1 MADAPRA
8 RRLSKRIIQIVASTL
23 EHEVKDPRLAMVTI
37 TDARLT
43 ADLREATVFYTVYGD
58 DTARTAS
65 AAALASARGV
75 LRTAVGQQTG
85 VRYTPSLEFV
95 LDAVP
100 EGAAKL
106 EELLEGVRAADAQV
120 ASLAVGATYA
130 GEADPYRKPREDD
143 DLDDSDPDDLGE
155 VIGRRDADPGEEDAE
170 EQAAERDLS
179 PEEPEPDADGHAVR
193 GPGETVR
200 PGR

>member
-8 RRLSKRIIQIVASTL
+8 RRLAKRIIQIVASTL

-58 DTARTAS
+58 DNARQAS
-65 AAALASARGV
+65 GIALESAKGV
-75 LRTAVGQQTG
+75 VRTAVGRQTG
-85 VRYTPSLEFV
+85 VRHTPSVEFV

-100 EGAAKL
+100 EGAARM
-106 EELLEGVRAADAQV
+106 EELLAGARAADEEV
-120 ASLAVGATYA
+120 ASQAAAATYA

-143 DLDDSDPDDLGE
+143 ELSDLDDELT
-155 VIGRRDADPGEEDAE
+155 DA
-170 EQAAERDLS
+170 
-179 PEEPEPDADGHAVR
+179 PDALDGPAR
-193 GPGETVR
+193 
-200 PGR
+200 